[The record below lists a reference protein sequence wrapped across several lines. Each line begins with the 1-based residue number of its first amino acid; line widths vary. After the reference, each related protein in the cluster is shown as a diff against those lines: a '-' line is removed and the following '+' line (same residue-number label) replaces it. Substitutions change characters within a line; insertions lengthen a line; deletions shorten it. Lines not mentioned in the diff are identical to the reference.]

1 MRPPVI
7 ANRLKG
13 EEMRGLLVTAAAAAI
28 GLILC
33 GVAAAAPDSASIA
46 GLTSPSVLSMIG
58 TTGDDAFSTMSLSPV
73 DPSGTPT
80 QHYGPYA
87 SGSPD
92 SGTCGVNDWAEDTF
106 DRVFVVRT
114 ASDGTTT
121 VVEQFKNGSFVT
133 NATASPGACDSSDG
147 YGPGTVNAGHTG
159 SMHGY
164 FIISGALTQTSD
176 SPNCDAVNPSN
187 TDCTTATFINTHFV
201 PCYPVTCTVST
212 FFDHYAAGDQNLA
225 VHEWKNASCDRGG
238 NHGDIADLVGPAP
251 PPTPC
256 V

>member
-1 MRPPVI
+1 
-7 ANRLKG
+7 
-13 EEMRGLLVTAAAAAI
+13 MRGLFVTAAAAAI
-28 GLILC
+28 GLLLC

-46 GLTSPSVLSMIG
+46 GVTSPSILTMIG
-58 TTGDDAFSTMSLSPV
+58 STGDDAFSTMSLSPV

-92 SGTCGVNDWAEDTF
+92 SGTCGNDWADDTF
-106 DRVFVVRT
+106 DRDFTVRT
-114 ASDGTTT
+114 NSAGTT

-133 NATASPGACDSSDG
+133 LGPGPSPGACDSSDG
-147 YGPGTVNAGHTG
+147 YGPGTINAGHTG

-164 FIISGALTQTSD
+164 FIISGTLVQTST
-176 SPNCDAVNPSN
+176 SPYCNAVAMTNA
-187 TDCTTATFINTHFV
+187 DCTTATFIDTHFV
-201 PCYPVTCTVST
+201 PCYGATCTVST
-212 FFDHYAAGDQNLA
+212 FFDHYSAGDQSLA

>member
-1 MRPPVI
+1 
-7 ANRLKG
+7 
-13 EEMRGLLVTAAAAAI
+13 MRGILATAAAAAL
-28 GLILC
+28 GLLLC
-33 GVAAAAPDSASIA
+33 GAAAAGPDSASIS
-46 GLTSPSVLSMIG
+46 GLTSVSVLSMIG
-58 TTGDDAFSTMSLSPV
+58 STGDDAFSTMSLSPV

-106 DRVFVVRT
+106 DRDFAVRT
-114 ASDGTTT
+114 GHDGTIT

-133 NATASPGACDSSDG
+133 NATASPGACDETDG
-147 YGPGTVNAGHTG
+147 TAPGTIRAGVTG

-164 FIISGALTQTSD
+164 FIISNVTPQTSN
-176 SPNCDAVNPSN
+176 SPFCDAVTMSN
-187 TDCTTATFINTHFV
+187 DDCTTATFINTHFV
-201 PCYPVTCTVST
+201 PCYAFACTVTT
-212 FFDHYAAGDQNLA
+212 FFDHYSAGDQGLA

-238 NHGDIADLVGPAP
+238 NHGDIADMVFGPAP

-256 V
+256 VE

>member
-1 MRPPVI
+1 
-7 ANRLKG
+7 
-13 EEMRGLLVTAAAAAI
+13 MRGLLVTAAVAAT
-28 GLILC
+28 GLLLC
-33 GVAAAAPDSASIA
+33 GIAAAAPDSASIA

-58 TTGDDAFSTMSLSPV
+58 STGDDAFSTMSLSPV

-92 SGTCGVNDWAEDTF
+92 SGTCGNDWAQDTF
-106 DRVFVVRT
+106 NRDFAVRT
-114 ASDGTTT
+114 DSDGTIT
-121 VVEQFKNGSFVT
+121 VVQQFKNGSFET
-133 NATASPGACDSSDG
+133 ATGLSPGACDSSDG
-147 YGPGTVNAGHTG
+147 YGPGTIRAGVTG

-164 FIISGALTQTSD
+164 FIISNVTPQTSFD
-176 SPNCDAVNPSN
+176 PHCDAVAM
-187 TDCTTATFINTHFV
+187 TDANCTTATFINTHFV
-201 PCYPVTCTVST
+201 PCYPFACTVST
-212 FFDHYAAGDQNLA
+212 FFNHYSAGDQNLA

-256 V
+256 L

>member
-1 MRPPVI
+1 M
-7 ANRLKG
+7 
-13 EEMRGLLVTAAAAAI
+13 
-28 GLILC
+28 
-33 GVAAAAPDSASIA
+33 IA
-46 GLTSPSVLSMIG
+46 G
-58 TTGDDAFSTMSLSPV
+58 TGDDAFSTMSLSPV

-92 SGTCGVNDWAEDTF
+92 SGTCGNDWAEDTF
-106 DRVFVVRT
+106 DRHFTVRT
-114 ASDGTTT
+114 AQDGTTT
-121 VVEQFKNGSFVT
+121 VVEQFKNGSFLT
-133 NATASPGACDSSDG
+133 NAGASPGACDSSDG
-147 YGPGTVNAGHTG
+147 YGPGTLDADHAG

-164 FIISGALTQTSD
+164 FIISGALTQTSN
-176 SPNCDAVNPSN
+176 SPSCDAANPSN
-187 TDCTTATFINTHFV
+187 ADCTTMTFLNTHFV

-212 FFDHYAAGDQNLA
+212 FFDHYSAGDQGLA

-256 V
+256 I

>member
-1 MRPPVI
+1 MAAAV
-7 ANRLKG
+7 AT
-13 EEMRGLLVTAAAAAI
+13 GLL
-28 GLILC
+28 LC
-33 GVAAAAPDSASIA
+33 SMAAAAPDQGSVS
-46 GLTSPSVLSMIG
+46 GLTSVSVLSMISS
-58 TTGDDAFSTMSLSPV
+58 TGDDAFSTMSLSPV

-92 SGTCGVNDWAEDTF
+92 SGTCGNDWAEDTF
-106 DRVFVVRT
+106 DREFVVRT

-133 NATASPGACDSSDG
+133 NGPFSPGACDDSDG
-147 YGPGTVNAGHTG
+147 YGFGTLAAGHNG

-164 FIISGALTQTSD
+164 FIISGALVQTSHD
-176 SPNCDAVNPSN
+176 EHCDAGAMTND
-187 TDCTTATFINTHFV
+187 DCTTATFIDTHFA
-201 PCYPVTCTVST
+201 PCYLVTCTVTT
-212 FFDHYAAGDQNLA
+212 FFDHYAAGDQGLA

-256 V
+256 IE